1 LVKDKKKTETI
12 SKRERNGTNPSYL
25 VHQTYWRK
33 ASSERDQSREKGNK
47 VEGIDKTIFLELK
60 QQQQWGW
67 DLVSRAQA

>member
-12 SKRERNGTNPSYL
+12 SKREWNGTNPLYL
-25 VHQTYWRK
+25 MHQTYWHK
-33 ASSERDQSREKGNK
+33 ASSEWDQSREKGNK